1 MSKRLAALDIQRGFI
16 MMLMALDH
24 VVAFVYR
31 YHPSEV
37 WAGAWTRYS
46 SWERFVTRLVTHLCA
61 PGFFLLMG
69 AGVALFLEARRRD
82 GWTDDKARSFLLKRG
97 LLLLLI
103 NQVIE
108 NRAWTIGFMTS
119 QAPPPAVSDGPWP
132 GTPGP
137 MLLVFSVLSGL
148 GMALVLASLLLRLRT
163 RWLAIC
169 ATALV
174 LASTVCTPSPDHLQ
188 QYYSLPMRL
197 LFLPGQTGVAFVLY
211 PLIPWSGL
219 ALWGLV
225 LGRSL
230 HEKSDATLAKLPW
243 IGLLMVILALV
254 LRALGGPG
262 NLRLPRDSSVIEFF
276 NLIKYPPSLVFLL
289 FFVGI
294 NLLLL
299 SFWHRVSGKIGRLA
313 DILAT
318 FGQVPLFYYLLHLF
332 LYCFVGALWFR
343 RGGSLAMTYVVW
355 LLGLIPLYVSCLLYR
370 RFKSK
375 TAVDSIW
382 RFF

>member
-16 MMLMALDH
+16 MMLMALDR

-37 WAGAWTRYS
+37 WAGMDAL
-46 SWERFVTRLVTHLCA
+46 FLVGTLCH
-61 PGFFLLMG
+61 PVCHPSVCPWFFCWMG
-69 AGVALFLEARRRD
+69 AGVALFWKRGVATAGRMTRRAAFV
-82 GWTDDKARSFLLKRG
+82 KART
-97 LLLLLI
+97 LLLLI

-108 NRAWTIGFMTS
+108 NRAWSIGFMTS
-119 QAPPPAVSDGPWP
+119 CAPPVVPDGPWP

-148 GMALVLASLLLRLRT
+148 GMALVLASLLLA
-163 RWLAIC
+163 LAH
-169 ATALV
+169 ALV
-174 LASTVCTPSPDHLQ
+174 GDLCNCFGLGIDGLYAVPDHLR

-243 IGLLMVILALV
+243 IGL
-254 LRALGGPG
+254 
-262 NLRLPRDSSVIEFF
+262 
-276 NLIKYPPSLVFLL
+276 
-289 FFVGI
+289 
-294 NLLLL
+294 
-299 SFWHRVSGKIGRLA
+299 
-313 DILAT
+313 
-318 FGQVPLFYYLLHLF
+318 
-332 LYCFVGALWFR
+332 
-343 RGGSLAMTYVVW
+343 
-355 LLGLIPLYVSCLLYR
+355 
-370 RFKSK
+370 
-375 TAVDSIW
+375 
-382 RFF
+382 